1 MIIKSKSFKASTSH
15 CNRILLIP
23 KIGLLVGILSLL
35 SPLVCPARVDL
46 LHCSGY
52 NQD

>member
-23 KIGLLVGILSLL
+23 KIGRLLVGILSL
-35 SPLVCPARVDL
+35 LVCPARVDL

>member
-1 MIIKSKSFKASTSH
+1 MILKSKSFKASTGH

-23 KIGLLVGILSLL
+23 KIGRPYCIVGILSV
-35 SPLVCPARVDL
+35 LVCPARVDL

>member
-35 SPLVCPARVDL
+35 VCPARVDL